1 MNQTQDLGYF
11 TEDQVDRMNYKTM
24 ANMLR
29 EPWNGQHLLTMLVI
43 LSDMGV
49 EHGLAPDEAK
59 ADVVDWYCKSTV
71 DEVTDQL
78 EMMSRRDDFQK
89 HYQVMEFMHADPVGF
104 QKAMDAID
112 RGWRPGMSTHFESI
126 DDDR

>member
-1 MNQTQDLGYF
+1 MNQTQELGYF
-11 TEDQVDRMNYKTM
+11 SEEQVDRMNMKTLG
-24 ANMLR
+24 NILR

-49 EHGLAPDEAK
+49 EHGLTPDEAK
-59 ADVVDWYCKSTV
+59 ADVVEWYCGATA

-104 QKAMDAID
+104 QKMLEAIQK
-112 RGWRPGMSTHFESI
+112 GWKPGMPTHFERN
-126 DDDR
+126 DDD